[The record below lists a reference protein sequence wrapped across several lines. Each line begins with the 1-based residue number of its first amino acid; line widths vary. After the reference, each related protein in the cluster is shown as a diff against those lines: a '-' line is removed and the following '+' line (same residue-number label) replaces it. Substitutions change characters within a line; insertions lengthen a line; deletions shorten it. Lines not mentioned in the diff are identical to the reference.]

1 MGTSLMSL
9 LLLAY
14 VIAAFIAGVIAL
26 AMPCCFSVLLP
37 SYFAMSFK
45 EKSRLVGMTAIFS
58 MGIATIMLPLAFGI
72 TYIGRILG
80 TNHELIFVAGGF
92 LMILIGFWTLWG
104 RGMLPRID
112 FPVNLNK
119 VNAASVYTLGMFSGA
134 ATSCCA
140 PVLAGVLILAAL
152 SASMLEGLLIGF
164 TYVVGMV
171 FPLFVIALV
180 WDKYQASGEN
190 PLQGKIINLKLFGL
204 ELSVHSSKLIA
215 GLIFLVMGGVNI
227 VVGLTGTMIPA
238 PGSSLMGAM
247 QARLQ
252 KSLLTIF
259 SSLSLGPATLIGIIA
274 LASVILVIT
283 HFWQGRSLRK
293 SWRRKR

>member
-1 MGTSLMSL
+1 
-9 LLLAY
+9 

-37 SYFAMSFK
+37 AYFAQSFK
-45 EKSRLVGMTAIFS
+45 QKSRLVGMTALFS
-58 MGIATIMLPLAFGI
+58 LGIATVMLPLAFGI
-72 TYIGRILG
+72 SFVGRLLG
-80 TNHELIFVAGGF
+80 TNHEFIFVAGGF

-119 VNAASVYTLGMFSGA
+119 ANVASVYTLGIFSGA

-152 SASMLEGLLIGF
+152 TASMLEGVLIAL
-164 TYVVGMV
+164 TYVIGMV

-180 WDKYQASGEN
+180 WEKYQTVGGN
-190 PLQGKIINLKLFGL
+190 PFGGKIVNLKLFGR
-204 ELSVHSSKLIA
+204 EYSSHSSKLIA
-215 GLIFLVMGGVNI
+215 GLMFMTMGAVN
-227 VVGLTGTMIPA
+227 VFVGLAGTMIPA
-238 PGSSLMGAM
+238 PGSSLVGAM

-252 KSLLTIF
+252 KMLLTTFGNI
-259 SSLSLGPATLIGIIA
+259 SLEPAILIVAIA
-274 LASVILVIT
+274 LLSFLAVMAIRVWQGKTKATVIT
-283 HFWQGRSLRK
+283 VKGNP
-293 SWRRKR
+293 

>member
-1 MGTSLMSL
+1 MSL

-37 SYFAMSFK
+37 AYFAQSFK
-45 EKSRLVGMTAIFS
+45 QKTHLIGMTVIFS

-80 TNHELIFVAGGF
+80 TNHVLIFVAGGF
-92 LMILIGFWTLWG
+92 LMIVIGFWTLWG
-104 RGMLPRID
+104 RGMLPRIN
-112 FPVNLNK
+112 FPVDLK
-119 VNAASVYTLGMFSGA
+119 KGSAASVYTLGMFSGA

-152 SASMLEGLLIGF
+152 SASVLEGLLIGV

-171 FPLFVIALV
+171 FPLFLIALV
-180 WDKYQASGEN
+180 WDKYQATETN
-190 PLQGKIINLKLFGL
+190 PLEGKIIDLKFLGHEF
-204 ELSVHSSKLIA
+204 SAHSSKLIA
-215 GLIFLVMGGVNI
+215 GLIFIVMGAVNI
-227 VVGLTGTMIPA
+227 LVGFSGTMIPA
-238 PGSSLMGAM
+238 PGASLVGVV

-252 KSLLTIF
+252 KNLLTNFASI
-259 SSLSLGPATLIGIIA
+259 SLGTVTVFGVVA
-274 LASVILVIT
+274 LASVTLVIV
-283 HFWQGRSLRK
+283 HFWRAKRLRK
-293 SWRRKR
+293 P

>member
-1 MGTSLMSL
+1 MSL
-9 LLLAY
+9 LFLAY
-14 VIAAFIAGVIAL
+14 VIAAFLAGVIAL

-37 SYFAMSFK
+37 AYFAQSFK
-45 EKSRLVGMTAIFS
+45 QKSRLVGMTAIFS

-72 TYIGRILG
+72 TFVGRILG

-152 SASMLEGLLIGF
+152 TASMLEGVLVAF
-164 TYVVGMV
+164 TYVLGMV
-171 FPLFVIALV
+171 FPLFVIGLV
-180 WDKYQASGEN
+180 WEKYQASGEN
-190 PLQGKIINLKLFGL
+190 PLQGMVVNLRLFGR
-204 ELSVHSSKLIA
+204 EISAHSSKLIA
-215 GLIFLVMGGVNI
+215 GLMFLVMGVVNVI
-227 VVGLTGTMIPA
+227 VGLTGTMLPA
-238 PGSSLMGAM
+238 PGASIVGVM

-252 KSLLTIF
+252 KTLLTTF
-259 SSLSLGPATLIGIIA
+259 SNLSLGSTTLTGVVA
-274 LASVILVIT
+274 LALLVALVIAGFLT
-283 HFWQGRSLRK
+283 SRGQESALTN
-293 SWRRKR
+293 